1 MKDTCFSTITV
12 VEQQKSGQ
20 FHITNPNI
28 IAETGHLLD
37 HCPAV
42 PQTEMGE
49 GAEVDVPDE
58 KQGEVPRG
66 TLADDKPKKRKRL
79 MRGGAKKRKKRKT

>member
-1 MKDTCFSTITV
+1 M

-37 HCPAV
+37 HCLGEPQDDIVMGGGAV
-42 PQTEMGE
+42 SGE
-49 GAEVDVPDE
+49 E
-58 KQGEVPRG
+58 KEAEVPRG
-66 TLADDKPKKRKRL
+66 TLANDKPKKRKRL